1 MTASR
6 DPERLIRAFL
16 DEGPV
21 ELPERAYHA
30 VRSTIDQT
38 RHRDVVG
45 PWRDTRMF
53 NRARYALAGLATLAV
68 LVVGV
73 GLFAQRGSLLAPG
86 TSPAAAST
94 PLANPSATPSPV
106 PATPTMHPSTDAPA
120 TPPASPKVSPAVTS
134 MQAVWQ
140 DDEGACTMNDVAV
153 VDDGLVAV
161 GWCGSRPP
169 LEPLYGVAWY
179 SETGFEWRRVFQIEW
194 QVLAAVSPDGDGEGA
209 VLLGGFADLPIP
221 QNPELPRVFRGDQS
235 AGFEEEQLPNP
246 QGAASELIGIARID
260 QNLFVLG
267 ATYVDSERRPAAWI
281 SSSPQDD
288 WRLIDVPTDLALTEP
303 DVRGNA
309 QLVTADETGFVIA
322 GNTPLVPA
330 VKRYDLSSGWG
341 APDEIPHVRSC
352 WDCNGPGSGQVT
364 ALIDSAAVIVDDVFW
379 MKFGDAWSVQ
389 ATIGERPGEFYGY
402 AGLRVEDGFIVAGV
416 MEGAESPA
424 VVATSRDGW
433 AWQFARLRP
442 DAAPPG
448 SDAEP
453 AVYGMVEFGGRVVAV
468 GDAVYVGPANVSDYS
483 P

>member
-16 DEGPV
+16 DEGPI

-38 RHRDVVG
+38 RQRAVVG
-45 PWRDTRMF
+45 PWRGPRMF
-53 NRARYALAGLATLAV
+53 SRARYAVSGIATLAV
-68 LVVGV
+68 LLVSV
-73 GLFAQRGSLLAPG
+73 GLFMRPGGPLAPDS
-86 TSPAAAST
+86 SPSPTST
-94 PLANPSATPSPV
+94 PLAAPSATPSADA
-106 PATPTMHPSTDAPA
+106 ATPT
-120 TPPASPKVSPAVTS
+120 VSPTTS
-134 MQAVWQ
+134 PGVAAMQAVWQ
-140 DDEGACTMNDVAV
+140 DDDGPCTMSDVAV

-161 GWCGSRPP
+161 GWCDRRPNK
-169 LEPLYGVAWY
+169 PLYGVAWY

-209 VLLGGFADLPIP
+209 VLLGGFADLPVP

-246 QGAASELIGIARID
+246 QGAASGLIGIARID

-267 ATYVDSERRPAAWI
+267 ATYVDGERRPAAWI

-303 DVRGNA
+303 FGYSGYA

-330 VKRYDLSSGWG
+330 IKRYDLSSGWG
-341 APDEIPHVRSC
+341 APDEIFHPGDC
-352 WDCNGPGSGQVT
+352 WDCGGPGNGQVT
-364 ALIDSAAVIVDDVFW
+364 ALIDSAAVIVDDVLW
-379 MKFGDAWSVQ
+379 MKRGDEWSIEG
-389 ATIGERPGEFYGY
+389 AIGERLFYGY
-402 AGLRVEDGFIVAGV
+402 AGLRVEDGFIVGGV
-416 MEGAESPA
+416 TEGAESPA

-433 AWQFARLRP
+433 AWQFARLHP

-448 SDAEP
+448 SYAEP
-453 AVYGMVEFGGRVVAV
+453 AVYAMVEFGGRVIAV
-468 GDAVYVGPANVSDYS
+468 GDAVYVGPAKVSEYS